1 VTEQKHKLTDA
12 REMLLVKLY
21 AADYDFR
28 VPNVKQR
35 QAELTKKFTDE
46 WELN

>member
-1 VTEQKHKLTDA
+1 MTEQKHKLTDA
-12 REMLLVKLY
+12 REMRLVKLY
-21 AADYDFR
+21 SA
-28 VPNVKQR
+28 QG